1 MNNSAKLRY
10 GTPEEAGMLPDR
22 IERVKQLAAGWVNEG
37 HTPSLVI
44 LATRKGIIFLQEA
57 YGRLRPQE
65 DSPPLQTD
73 SVFPIASL
81 TKPVTATAAMILVE
95 NGLLGLNR
103 PLVDYIPE
111 ICGEGTEEVLVHHLL
126 THTSG
131 YNEEALLAFW
141 MENLGK
147 WPKPPP
153 CPETQ
158 HHLIHE
164 VLHRRY
170 PAPLWKAP
178 GVEMSY
184 CNHNYLLLG
193 ELVRRVCCC
202 SLADFAAERIFQP
215 LGMIDTYYIVP
226 ESLEARIV
234 KRPADAPGAQR
245 LSRFNEGMNSRQIQE
260 TPYGDG
266 GMFSTAMDMAVF
278 GQMFLNGGRYGDKRV
293 LSRPT
298 VSEMTRNQI
307 PGIGVYWFG
316 TFMPEASWGYGWI
329 VASDTKWKY
338 WGGSLHSPKMFGHG
352 GSGGA
357 ALIVDPV
364 QEIVL
369 VYFSV
374 VLEVTPRLEQK
385 GDFDLFENSI
395 YASINE

>member
-1 MNNSAKLRY
+1 MNDSAKLRY

-22 IERVKQLAAGWVNEG
+22 IERVKKLAAGWVAEG
-37 HTPSLVI
+37 QTPSLVI
-44 LATRKGIIFLQEA
+44 LAARKGIIFLQEP
-57 YGRLRPQE
+57 YGRLRPE
-65 DSPPLQTD
+65 DHSPPLRID

-95 NGLLGLNR
+95 DGLLGLNR
-103 PLVDYIPE
+103 PVIDYIPE

-131 YNEEALLAFW
+131 YNNESLLAFW
-141 MENLGK
+141 MENRGK
-147 WPKPPP
+147 WPELPP
-153 CPETQ
+153 CPENQ
-158 HHLIHE
+158 HPLIHKL
-164 VLHRRY
+164 LHRQY

-184 CNHNYLLLG
+184 CEHNFLLLG
-193 ELVRRVCCC
+193 EIVRRMSRS
-202 SLADFAAERIFQP
+202 SLADFAAKSIFQP
-215 LGMIDTYYIVP
+215 LGMNDTYYIVP
-226 ESLEARIV
+226 ESLDARIV

-245 LSRFNEGMNSRQIQE
+245 ISQFNEGLNSRQFQE

-266 GMFSTAMDMAVF
+266 GLYSTAMDMTVF

-298 VSEMTRNQI
+298 VAEMTRNQI
-307 PGIGVYWFG
+307 PGIGVDWFG
-316 TFMPEASWGYGWI
+316 TYRPEASWGYGWI

-338 WGGSLHSPKMFGHG
+338 NIGSLHSPKMFWHG

-357 ALIVDPV
+357 GLLIDPV
-364 QEIVL
+364 HEIVFI
-369 VYFSV
+369 YFSV

-385 GDFDLFENSI
+385 TDADLLQNAIF
-395 YASINE
+395 ASIDE